1 MKMQLLYSPTSP
13 YARKLRV
20 LMAELDLGHRIELVA
35 VVPMEDPVALT
46 AANPLTKVPAL
57 VTGLGPTDSVF
68 DSPVIAA
75 YFLSLAPRQTLLPMT
90 GTPHWQA
97 RSIEALADGI
107 LDAAIGLRFEA
118 AAGGTDRSPFWADRM
133 RRAIDGAV
141 AALPAR
147 IAAAGDGFSYAAA
160 CVVVAVEYLDFRFPE
175 IDWRGAAPALAKL
188 QQRWTDRPSM
198 ATTRPA

>member
-20 LMAELDLGHRIELVA
+20 LLAELDLGRRVELVA
-35 VVPMEDPVALT
+35 VVPMDDPPALT
-46 AANPLTKVPAL
+46 AANPLTKVPVL
-57 VTGLGPTDSVF
+57 VTGMGPTDSIF

-75 YFLSLAPRQTLLPMT
+75 YFLSLAPRQTLLPT
-90 GTPHWQA
+90 SGTAHWQA
-97 RSIEALADGI
+97 RTIESLADGI
-107 LDAAIGLRFEA
+107 LDAAIALRFEA

-141 AALPAR
+141 DALPAR
-147 IAAAGDGFSYAAA
+147 IAAAGNDFSYATA
-160 CVVVAVEYLDFRFPE
+160 CAVIALEYLDFRFPGL
-175 IDWRGAAPALAKL
+175 DWRAASPPLAGL
-188 QQRWTDRPSM
+188 QKRWTDRPSL